1 MQQGI
6 LVVGPYCGV
15 GHQQGQLK
23 YNIEDEKRI
32 DLFFLWDNVVC
43 VEFELYDVS
52 GEDGKG
58 DGIVGQYQDLL
69 LHAPIHR
76 HYGQEQW

>member
-32 DLFFLWDNVVC
+32 DLFFL
-43 VEFELYDVS
+43 
-52 GEDGKG
+52 
-58 DGIVGQYQDLL
+58 
-69 LHAPIHR
+69 
-76 HYGQEQW
+76 